1 MKAVH
6 VIFLKKTVWVKL
18 TSQSWPLDRLLCFK
32 FFLQDLLEGISW
44 GQVFFPYVQAGLV
57 NITKCPSAQVFQL
70 MLPKAATRWQH
81 FFMPTRALG
90 QILFWVVNK
99 NEYIQGCVSFLPSL
113 WAFIPRQISTIAT
126 LLCRRSCPLS
136 GVTLRKEAG
145 GGNPATRRHGAQSTL
160 QSSSSP
166 ETPPSFGGARVGSAA
181 GGSPDLEIVGSCRGE
196 QAVQVHGVGGCLP
209 GKPSPAPSAQDSPAW
224 GPKPAQTPG
233 MWHQPRSPRPDGN
246 RVSSSFLLY

>member
-1 MKAVH
+1 MPISAGFSVDVTKSGHKVAA
-6 VIFLKKTVWVKL
+6 FLHAHQSL
-18 TSQSWPLDRLLCFK
+18 T
-32 FFLQDLLEGISW
+32 
-44 GQVFFPYVQAGLV
+44 QV
-57 NITKCPSAQVFQL
+57 
-70 MLPKAATRWQH
+70 
-81 FFMPTRALG
+81 
-90 QILFWVVNK
+90 LFWVVNK

-126 LLCRRSCPLS
+126 PLCRRSCPLS

-196 QAVQVHGVGGCLP
+196 QAVQVHGVGDCLP

>member
-32 FFLQDLLEGISW
+32 FFFQDLLEGISW
-44 GQVFFPYVQAGLV
+44 GQVFFPYVRAGLV

-99 NEYIQGCVSFLPSL
+99 NGYTRGCVSFLPSL

-166 ETPPSFGGARVGSAA
+166 ETPPSFGGARAGSAA
-181 GGSPDLEIVGSCRGE
+181 GGSPGSGDCGLMQRGT
-196 QAVQVHGVGGCLP
+196 GS
-209 GKPSPAPSAQDSPAW
+209 PSPWGGGLFAWQTLPSALSPGQSRLGTQACSDSRDVT
-224 GPKPAQTPG
+224 PAQD
-233 MWHQPRSPRPDGN
+233 PRARREQSQQFF
-246 RVSSSFLLY
+246 SLF